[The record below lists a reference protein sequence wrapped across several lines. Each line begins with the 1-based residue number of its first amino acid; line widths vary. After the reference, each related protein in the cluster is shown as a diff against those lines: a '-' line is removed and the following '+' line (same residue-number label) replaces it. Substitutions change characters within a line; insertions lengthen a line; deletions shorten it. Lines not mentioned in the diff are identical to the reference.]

1 MFLLEDSLSVRHM
14 LRPFLKLFLLKAG
27 TGIAFV
33 LCLALNLAVSLTLQ
47 VHAQTQ
53 VLSSGPAGQVV
64 KTPQVK
70 ATLLALAPDGI
81 GPGKTLW
88 LGLELVHQ
96 AHWHT
101 YWRNPGDS
109 GLPTELQWKLP
120 TGMAAGPIVWPA
132 PRRIPIGSLANYGY
146 EDTTLLVTPIQIGPS
161 FKPQNNEST
170 IQIDLR
176 ANWLVCKQ
184 ECIPQEGDFSLK
196 LPVQGATSMS
206 RDAFE
211 KALQLQAQALPGQHQ
226 ARIAADGRTLKLSL
240 SQLPPE
246 LQKGDWTVFP
256 QTANVVKNSAAPIIQ
271 SMAPDASNKASA
283 GTEVIVQ
290 ISAERMDSPSQMTWL
305 LVQGKADAPT
315 GRQWTLTTPVQ
326 GQWQEF
332 SEPVAPS
339 NINFS
344 ALPNKPGAASTPAP
358 FATWALA
365 MLGAM
370 LGGLLLNLMP
380 CVFPV
385 LAIKLLNITQHAS
398 HPREMKLSA
407 WAFSAGVLISFLVL
421 GALMLG
427 LREAGSQLGWGFQLQ
442 SPWVVG
448 ALALLFAALGLNLS
462 GLFEFRSFVPSNLA
476 GLQWANPIT
485 NSLWSGVFAVVIAS
499 PCTAPFMGASL
510 GLAIGLPAWQALPV
524 FLAMGFG
531 MALPFMAITL
541 SSGWVKLLPRPGAW
555 MQTFRQFMAFP
566 MYATVVWL
574 VWVLGQQVGLDG
586 AIGFLACLLSLT
598 LLIWALS
605 LHGPGARTITALAL
619 LVGALSIWQ
628 WGPTWALVETPPL
641 NQSSASTSSSSSASS
656 TSANQKVV
664 WEEWSADKVAAARK
678 EGRPVFVDFTAAW
691 CVTCQFNKKTTFSDA
706 GLLAEFA
713 SRNVL
718 LLRADWTRYDPRITA
733 ALNELG
739 RNGLPVYAWYAP
751 GQPASLLSE
760 LITVKEI
767 QSHLSQLKS
776 PPIKQ

>member
-1 MFLLEDSLSVRHM
+1 MFLLEDFLSVRHM

-81 GPGKTLW
+81 GAGKTLW

-370 LGGLLLNLMP
+370 LGGLILNLMP

-407 WAFSAGVLISFLVL
+407 WAFSAGVLISFFVL

-541 SSGWVKLLPRPGAW
+541 STGWVKLLPRPGAW

-605 LHGPGARTITALAL
+605 LHGPGARAITALAL

-656 TSANQKVV
+656 TSAIQKVV

-751 GQPASLLSE
+751 GQPATLLSE

>member
-27 TGIAFV
+27 AGIAFV

-70 ATLLALAPDGI
+70 ATLFALAPDGI

-196 LPVQGATSMS
+196 LPVQGATSMA

-344 ALPNKPGAASTPAP
+344 ALPNKSGAASTPAP

-541 SSGWVKLLPRPGAW
+541 STGWVKLLPRPGAW

-605 LHGPGARTITALAL
+605 LHGPGARAITVLAL

-691 CVTCQFNKKTTFSDA
+691 CVTCQFNKKSTFSDA

-751 GQPASLLSE
+751 DQPASLLSE

-767 QSHLSQLKS
+767 QSYLSQLKS